1 MLPIWVWT
9 KPPGWLSRTD
19 YPEIHS
25 RFEIALI
32 DRNVALP
39 GRPGV
44 LLLDE
49 DLLRERRAEVE
60 AFARSPGGVLAPVIA
75 MRGQEGRGEPAD
87 EELLFDVLPAPP
99 SPGELLR
106 TLRNATHYLE
116 SQLRLEES
124 QARAEQKARELEELH
139 AVGIALSAEHD
150 HERLLNLILSKARE
164 ITNADAGSL
173 FLVAS
178 LDMPIETPEGEVARV
193 GGRWLRFQ
201 LAQNDS
207 RQLRFEEDILQMGP
221 RSIAGY
227 VAETGETLNLEDAY
241 APPKDKPFAI
251 NRSFDE
257 SIGYRTR
264 SMLVIPMQN
273 HEGESIGVLQLIN
286 KKRSRHIVLEGP
298 ESFEQ
303 EVLPFDEH
311 DERLVRSLASQAA
324 VSVENNSLYLQR
336 ENLFARFVD
345 AAVQAIESRDPTT
358 QGHSR
363 RVAAMTTELA
373 EAANRTSRGA
383 YAHLYLTTDQIR
395 ELRYAA
401 LLHDFGKVGVK
412 ERVLVKSTKL
422 YHGELQVV
430 RQRFKTIHRTL
441 EAQYLRL
448 MLDRLLA
455 NDATAEEIERMKA
468 DLARR
473 LEVVAEARSEV
484 ELANKPTVTSHSA
497 FKRLEELGSLTY
509 EDLDGSTRT
518 FLEPDELSS
527 LSVPR
532 GTLTETER
540 RMIESHVNHT
550 YDFLSTIPWTRDLQD
565 IPGLAR
571 SHHEKLDG
579 SGYPGGLR
587 AEVIPAQTRMMT
599 ISDIYDALTA
609 RDRPYKPAVAT
620 EKALDILKHD
630 AALGRIDRDLLEL
643 FIEAQVFRHG
653 LTNG

>member
-1 MLPIWVWT
+1 MRPIWVWT
-9 KPPGWLSRTD
+9 SAQGWLSPLA
-19 YPEIHS
+19 YPETHERYSIVP
-25 RFEIALI
+25 IA
-32 DRNVALP
+32 VAVGEALP
-39 GRPGV
+39 KTPGI

-49 DLLRERRAEVE
+49 HLLSEHRAAVE
-60 AFARSPGGVLAPVIA
+60 AFARRPGGAYSPVIA
-75 MRGQEGRGEPAD
+75 VSPKGGASEGD
-87 EELLFDVLPAPP
+87 DLLFDVLPARPTQ
-99 SPGELLR
+99 GELLT

-150 HERLLNLILSKARE
+150 HDRLLSLILSKARE

-173 FLVAS
+173 FLVAR
-178 LDMPIETPEGEVARV
+178 LEMPVETPERTVERV
-193 GGRWLRFQ
+193 GGRWLRFR

-207 RQLRFEEDILQMGP
+207 RQLRFEEDILTIGP
-221 RSIAGY
+221 GSIAGY
-227 VAETGETLNLEDAY
+227 VAETGETLNIEDAY
-241 APPKDKPFAI
+241 APSEGKPFAI

-257 SIGYRTR
+257 TISYRTR

-286 KKRSRHIVLEGP
+286 KKRSRDTILDGP
-298 ESFEQ
+298 STFET

-363 RVAAMTTELA
+363 RVAAMTAELA
-373 EAANRTSRGA
+373 RVTNRTSHGA
-383 YAHLYLTTDQIR
+383 YAHLHLTAEQIR

-401 LLHDFGKVGVK
+401 LLHDFGKVGVTEK
-412 ERVLVKSTKL
+412 VLRKATKL
-422 YHGELQVV
+422 YHGELSLV
-430 RQRFKTIHRTL
+430 RQRFKTIRRTL
-441 EAQYLRL
+441 EAQYLRR
-448 MLDRLLA
+448 MLDQLLLKE
-455 NDATAEEIERMKA
+455 ATPEEIERIKA
-468 DLARR
+468 DLNLR
-473 LEVVAEARSEV
+473 LEVVDRARDAV
-484 ELANKPTVTSHSA
+484 EDANKPTVTHYSA
-497 FKRLEELGSLTY
+497 FRFIEELGALTY
-509 EDLDGSTRT
+509 DDLDGTPKSY
-518 FLEPDELSS
+518 LEPEEIVS
-527 LSVPR
+527 LTVTR
-532 GTLTETER
+532 GTLTDLER
-540 RMIESHVNHT
+540 RKIESHVIHT

-565 IPGLAR
+565 IPELAR

-587 AEVIPAQTRMMT
+587 ADGIPPQTRMMT

-609 RDRPYKPAVAT
+609 KDRPYKPAVPT
-620 EKALDILKHD
+620 TKALGILEED
-630 AALGRIDRDLLEL
+630 AGKGRIDRDLLDL
-643 FIEAQVFRHG
+643 FIEAKVFLHG
-653 LTNG
+653 LTS